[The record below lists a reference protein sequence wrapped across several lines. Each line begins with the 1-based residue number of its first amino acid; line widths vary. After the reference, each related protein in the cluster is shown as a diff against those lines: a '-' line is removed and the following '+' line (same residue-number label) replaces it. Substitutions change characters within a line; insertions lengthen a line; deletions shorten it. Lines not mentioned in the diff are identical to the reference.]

1 MGGAFMKDLL
11 PVAVALLIVCCVSGY
26 LFISANMDILPVI
39 AIEVIFFAAM
49 MVFAAYFFKKKKK

>member
-1 MGGAFMKDLL
+1 MKDLL